1 MEASLVTEV
10 VQLDIWITPN
20 GNDYGTPIYN
30 QSFTAQSVINSML
43 EDGYIEDELVAA
55 ECREGGMDQ
64 MLVENACRMA
74 GLPTYSYGTDLTEC
88 LEDEGKRLVVTYYRR

>member
-10 VQLDIWITPN
+10 VQLDIWIMPT
-20 GNDYGTPIYN
+20 GNDHGTPTYD
-30 QSFTAQSVINSML
+30 QSFTAQAVIDSML
-43 EDGYIEDELVAA
+43 EDGYIEEELVSA

-74 GLPTYSYGTDLTEC
+74 GLPTDNYGTDLTEY
-88 LEDEGKRLVVTYYRR
+88 LEDEGKHLVVTYYRR